1 MAEKNIPQPTKR
13 KMYYKLINKE
23 VNRYKKKD

>member
-1 MAEKNIPQPTKR
+1 MADKNEPRTKR

-23 VNRYKKKD
+23 VNRYKKKKD